1 MRTYENKDELKN
13 EINKVKIIF
22 FDIDGTLLE
31 MGKTEITPNMRKA
44 LCSLKQNGIKICIAT
59 GRPFVTIPMFEG
71 IVFDAILA
79 FNGSFCVAGDQVVA
93 KCPIPKEDVKKII
106 ENAKRMER
114 PVSIATA
121 EEIVANGSDKDLED
135 YFAIAHHRVNV
146 SEKFEEFINSETPV
160 LVDYFATWCGPCKMM
175 HPILD
180 ELKERL
186 GDKVRILKID
196 VDVPANRQSV
206 YAYQIQSVPT
216 LMLFKKGRMLWRQSG
231 VVRVPRLEEIIK
243 PYLAS

>member
-1 MRTYENKDELKN
+1 MK
-13 EINKVKIIF
+13 KIVCLFIGVF
-22 FDIDGTLLE
+22 TCVQLFAQGVGFKSI
-31 MGKTEITPNMRKA
+31 
-44 LCSLKQNGIKICIAT
+44 SLKEALGQAKAQGKMV
-59 GRPFVTIPMFEG
+59 FVDCYT
-71 IVFDAILA
+71 
-79 FNGSFCVAGDQVVA
+79 
-93 KCPIPKEDVKKII
+93 
-106 ENAKRMER
+106 
-114 PVSIATA
+114 
-121 EEIVANGSDKDLED
+121 
-135 YFAIAHHRVNV
+135 
-146 SEKFEEFINSETPV
+146 
-160 LVDYFATWCGPCKMM
+160 TWCGPCKMM
-175 HPILD
+175 HSILD

>member
-1 MRTYENKDELKN
+1 MKKIVLLLFVSLLVISATAQTNFRDITYKEALAAAKDEKKL
-13 EINKVKIIF
+13 VF
-22 FDIDGTLLE
+22 IDFYT
-31 MGKTEITPNMRKA
+31 
-44 LCSLKQNGIKICIAT
+44 S
-59 GRPFVTIPMFEG
+59 
-71 IVFDAILA
+71 
-79 FNGSFCVAGDQVVA
+79 
-93 KCPIPKEDVKKII
+93 
-106 ENAKRMER
+106 
-114 PVSIATA
+114 
-121 EEIVANGSDKDLED
+121 
-135 YFAIAHHRVNV
+135 
-146 SEKFEEFINSETPV
+146 
-160 LVDYFATWCGPCKMM
+160 WCGPCKMM
-175 HPILD
+175 HSILD

>member
-1 MRTYENKDELKN
+1 MKKIVLLLFVSLLVISATAQTNFRDITYKEALAAAKDEKKL
-13 EINKVKIIF
+13 VF
-22 FDIDGTLLE
+22 IDFYT
-31 MGKTEITPNMRKA
+31 
-44 LCSLKQNGIKICIAT
+44 S
-59 GRPFVTIPMFEG
+59 
-71 IVFDAILA
+71 
-79 FNGSFCVAGDQVVA
+79 
-93 KCPIPKEDVKKII
+93 
-106 ENAKRMER
+106 
-114 PVSIATA
+114 
-121 EEIVANGSDKDLED
+121 
-135 YFAIAHHRVNV
+135 
-146 SEKFEEFINSETPV
+146 
-160 LVDYFATWCGPCKMM
+160 WCGPCKMM